1 MTGEFHLRLAR
12 SGEEDAIVQFLDAHW
27 EWKLPLVHVPQFFE
41 FYYRPFGGAP
51 QFALAL
57 QDGRICAAAGFIRA
71 NAGENPDVWAS
82 IWAAD
87 EAAPGAGMELMAAL
101 PRLANA
107 RFCAVN
113 NIRKKVVGLYRFLG
127 YDAGRLPHYYRL
139 AAQSGHR
146 VARVAAPRILP
157 LPETGLALRRVPGA
171 QALPGMFR
179 LQPQLRPF
187 KDYWYLSRRYF
198 AYPFQS
204 YDVWAS

>member
-12 SGEEDAIVQFLDAHW
+12 PGEEDAIVQFLDAHW

-71 NAGENPDVWAS
+71 NAGENPDIWAS

-127 YDAGRLPHYYRL
+127 YDAGR
-139 AAQSGHR
+139 
-146 VARVAAPRILP
+146 
-157 LPETGLALRRVPGA
+157 
-171 QALPGMFR
+171 
-179 LQPQLRPF
+179 
-187 KDYWYLSRRYF
+187 
-198 AYPFQS
+198 
-204 YDVWAS
+204 